1 MERREIINLR
11 SAVLVNLCLA
21 ALTTLNIAVGLNLK
35 DDESRKTQKPHIV
48 LIVADD
54 LGFNDVSY
62 NGKFHGSAVQ
72 TPNIDRLA
80 SEGVTLGNH
89 YVQPLCTPTRVQLM
103 TGRYQV
109 IVFKLIN
116 VFLLW
121 NLMISNLV
129 YLLFPLCFLYKTRGG
144 HLYLKLKLDIILVKK
159 RGGKIT

>member
-1 MERREIINLR
+1 METIVNLR
-11 SAVLVNLCLA
+11 LDICVNLFLAVLCMI
-21 ALTTLNIAVGLNLK
+21 NITVGLTLKREAQK
-35 DDESRKTQKPHIV
+35 DDTNRKTQIQPHIV

-89 YVQPLCTPTRVQLM
+89 YVQPICTPTRVQLM

-109 IVFKLIN
+109 II
-116 VFLLW
+116 
-121 NLMISNLV
+121 MTQ
-129 YLLFPLCFLYKTRGG
+129 C
-144 HLYLKLKLDIILVKK
+144 IL
-159 RGGKIT
+159 

>member
-1 MERREIINLR
+1 MLASCDQNAKLMPELHSVLTWCLVQLLPFMERREIINVR
-11 SAVLVNLCLA
+11 SAVLVNVCLV

-109 IVFKLIN
+109 IVFVTGWFRLK
-116 VFLLW
+116 
-121 NLMISNLV
+121 SGK
-129 YLLFPLCFLYKTRGG
+129 YQDTR
-144 HLYLKLKLDIILVKK
+144 
-159 RGGKIT
+159 RS